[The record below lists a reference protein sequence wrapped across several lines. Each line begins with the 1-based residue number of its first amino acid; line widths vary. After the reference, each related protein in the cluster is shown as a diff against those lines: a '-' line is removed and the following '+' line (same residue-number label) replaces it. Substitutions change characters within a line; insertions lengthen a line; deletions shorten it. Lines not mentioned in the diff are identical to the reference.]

1 MTCQLCVEHAQHSFS
16 CNPAGLFGRGASCK
30 GGHACWFRRPSQLIK
45 ANSDRACACVQT
57 RVKIL
62 RKIADDLG
70 TNEQLI
76 IERNMRDVAAAE
88 RKKIDPTLM
97 QRLRLK
103 PAKIRTLVQG
113 IRAIADQ
120 EEPLRKVSLWP

>member
-1 MTCQLCVEHAQHSFS
+1 MLLQMISLLATANADHLS
-16 CNPAGLFGRGASCK
+16 AS
-30 GGHACWFRRPSQLIK
+30 
-45 ANSDRACACVQT
+45 VQT

-62 RKIADDLG
+62 RKIADDLNS
-70 TNEQLI
+70 NEQLI
-76 IERNMRDVAAAE
+76 MERNMRDVAAAE

-120 EEPLRKVSLWP
+120 EEPLRKVSL

>member
-1 MTCQLCVEHAQHSFS
+1 M
-16 CNPAGLFGRGASCK
+16 
-30 GGHACWFRRPSQLIK
+30 
-45 ANSDRACACVQT
+45 
-57 RVKIL
+57 KIL
-62 RKIADDLG
+62 RKIADDLNS
-70 TNEQLI
+70 NEQLI
-76 IERNMRDVAAAE
+76 MERNMRDVAAAE

-120 EEPLRKVSLWP
+120 EEPLRKVRLNQTGGPPCVLLYQPCRNLVKSVGKRRNIYTGMVLTLSLSLLLPGPVAPISWRL

>member
-1 MTCQLCVEHAQHSFS
+1 M
-16 CNPAGLFGRGASCK
+16 
-30 GGHACWFRRPSQLIK
+30 
-45 ANSDRACACVQT
+45 
-57 RVKIL
+57 
-62 RKIADDLG
+62 RKIADDLHS
-70 TNEQLI
+70 NEQLI

-88 RKKIDPTLM
+88 RKKIDPTLL

-120 EEPLRKVSLWP
+120 DEPLRKVIHWDYEFRILGFRIKTSLIRCVKVDICRRMA

>member
-1 MTCQLCVEHAQHSFS
+1 MPSHCTLCDWKDYAIDTAAVA
-16 CNPAGLFGRGASCK
+16 
-30 GGHACWFRRPSQLIK
+30 
-45 ANSDRACACVQT
+45 QT
-57 RVKIL
+57 RVRIL
-62 RKIADDLG
+62 RKIADDLHS
-70 TNEQLI
+70 NEQLI

-88 RKKIDPTLM
+88 RKKIDPTLL

-120 EEPLRKVSLWP
+120 DEPLRKVIDRGFKILDIRVQY

>member
-1 MTCQLCVEHAQHSFS
+1 M
-16 CNPAGLFGRGASCK
+16 
-30 GGHACWFRRPSQLIK
+30 
-45 ANSDRACACVQT
+45 
-57 RVKIL
+57 KIL
-62 RKIADDLG
+62 RKIADDLNS
-70 TNEQLI
+70 NEQLI
-76 IERNMRDVAAAE
+76 MERNMRDVAAAE

-120 EEPLRKVSLWP
+120 EEPLRKVRAIRSVALRLF